1 MRTSA
6 AVALLAA
13 ALALASPAGRGILA
27 RMPSSRVALTLDGPV
42 AHVVLDR
49 PEARNAFD
57 AAMVRELHD
66 AVGAASVRDD
76 IRVIVLAG
84 RGPVFCA
91 GADVE
96 WMKAV
101 AGFTRDESLA
111 DARRLFELFETI
123 DRSPKAVVASVQ
135 GAALGGGAGLAA
147 VADVVVAEEGARF
160 GFTEVRLGLV
170 PAVISPY
177 VVRKI
182 GASAARELFLTGER
196 FGAARAA
203 AIGLVHRVVRL
214 DELDAAVDARVR
226 ELLQAAPGAVSA
238 AKDLVRSVHGRPAES
253 VQELVCERIA
263 ERRASDEGQEG
274 LQAFLEKRKPGW
286 DGDPSPG
293 R

>member
-1 MRTSA
+1 
-6 AVALLAA
+6 
-13 ALALASPAGRGILA
+13 
-27 RMPSSRVALTLDGPV
+27 MPSSRVALTLDGPV
-42 AHVVLDR
+42 AHVVLAR

-66 AVGAASVRDD
+66 AVAAASARDD

-84 RGPVFCA
+84 RGSVFCA

-96 WMKAV
+96 WMKTA
-101 AGFTRDESLA
+101 AGFAREENLA

-123 DRSPKAVVASVQ
+123 DRSPKAVLASVQ

-182 GASAARELFLTGER
+182 GVSAARELFLTGER
-196 FGAARAA
+196 FTAARAA
-203 AIGLVHRVVRL
+203 AIGLVHRVVNM

-226 ELLQAAPGAVSA
+226 ELLQAAPGAVAA
-238 AKDLVRSVHGRPAES
+238 AKGLLRSVAGRPVES
-253 VQELVCERIA
+253 VRELVCKRIA

-274 LQAFLEKRKPGW
+274 LKAFLEKRKPDW
-286 DGDPSPG
+286 DGGTGSG
-293 R
+293 LES